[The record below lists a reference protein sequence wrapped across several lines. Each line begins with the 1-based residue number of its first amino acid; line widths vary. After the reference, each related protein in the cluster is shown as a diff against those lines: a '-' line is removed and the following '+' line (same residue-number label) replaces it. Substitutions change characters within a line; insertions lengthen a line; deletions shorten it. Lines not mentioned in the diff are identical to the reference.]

1 MDASPVARLVRF
13 KAQSVSHA
21 AHLDVAT
28 LLHAI
33 DPAVRRYVPRT
44 RDEIMMSSHAARAQ
58 DDALLETTDPTA
70 APATSSPRHAASKSR
85 LDFFA
90 RLDLEGQADRT
101 LACPPGSILPG
112 VPNSPLART
121 TAHVANVTHRCVG
134 FSTPPQAPYNQL
146 SRVIYERH
154 RMAAA
159 VRESKPRRK
168 WQRQPRQ
175 PRRRRQRKRGQP
187 TLRGSKS
194 TGSLGRMPPS
204 PKVRQQQQ
212 RELEAQEDFYRDILK
227 MHHTASERS
236 KRAHKNGADSPQ
248 RILYNRA
255 RMQSRRERR
264 RTQRERWD
272 SDAEASVLAV
282 MLREKAKRLAADRF
296 QAKMPGPGD
305 DR

>member
-1 MDASPVARLVRF
+1 
-13 KAQSVSHA
+13 
-21 AHLDVAT
+21 
-28 LLHAI
+28 
-33 DPAVRRYVPRT
+33 
-44 RDEIMMSSHAARAQ
+44 
-58 DDALLETTDPTA
+58 
-70 APATSSPRHAASKSR
+70 
-85 LDFFA
+85 
-90 RLDLEGQADRT
+90 
-101 LACPPGSILPG
+101 
-112 VPNSPLART
+112 
-121 TAHVANVTHRCVG
+121 
-134 FSTPPQAPYNQL
+134 
-146 SRVIYERH
+146 
-154 RMAAA
+154 
-159 VRESKPRRK
+159 
-168 WQRQPRQ
+168 
-175 PRRRRQRKRGQP
+175 
-187 TLRGSKS
+187 
-194 TGSLGRMPPS
+194 MPPS